1 MLAIKGGKPTRT
13 KPFPVA
19 QRFEGNELRYLEEAL
34 QQNTLFYAAGNF
46 VKRFTQTFAEMYGMK
61 HCVATSSC
69 TAAIHAA
76 VAGLEIGPGDEVVVS
91 PITDM
96 GGIYGVLAM
105 NATAIFA
112 DVDPHTLNVTADNIR
127 KVITER
133 TKAILITHLGGNPC
147 EMDEIVALAKEKGIY
162 LVEDC
167 AQAYGAFY
175 KGRRVGT
182 FGDVSCFSTNEFKHI
197 STGDGGMCLTN
208 DEDVAKKILL
218 FTDKGYNR
226 DAFDLS
232 TMRAVQRLCLNYRMT
247 ELQGA
252 VGLAQLEKL
261 DYICSASTALGN
273 QLSKEL
279 SGIHGL
285 IPHKVMDHN
294 ICSYWLYMLWLDL
307 EEFPCGVHPFAEALN
322 AEGIP
327 AVAGYIG
334 RPVYQYDLFTKN
346 NFYPGKSCPHGCL
359 NYPPQVKYES
369 GLCPA
374 AEKSLDHIIML
385 KLNYGYGM
393 EDILDIATAI
403 KKVCDNRDQ
412 L

>member
-1 MLAIKGGKPTRT
+1 MLAINGGKPIRT
-13 KPFPVA
+13 KPFKDA

-34 QQNTLFYAAGNF
+34 KQNTLFYYAGNF
-46 VKRFTQTFAEMYGMK
+46 VKRFTQTFAEMYDMK
-61 HCVATSSC
+61 HCVAASSC

-76 VAGLEIGPGDEVVVS
+76 LAGLEIGPGDEVIVS

-112 DVDPHTLNVTADNIR
+112 DVDPHTLNITADTIR
-127 KVITER
+127 AVVTER
-133 TKAILITHLGGNPC
+133 TKAILLTHLGGNPC
-147 EMDEIVALAKEKGIY
+147 EMDEIVDLAKEKGIY

-167 AQAYGAFY
+167 AQAYGTYY
-175 KGRRVGT
+175 KGRRAGT

-208 DEDVAKKILL
+208 DEDVAKKIQL

-226 DAFDLS
+226 GAVALS
-232 TMRAVQRLCLNYRMT
+232 DVRGVQRLCLNYRMT

-261 DYICSASTALGN
+261 NYITGATTALGT

-279 SGIHGL
+279 SGIRGL
-285 IPHKVMDHN
+285 MPQKVMDHN
-294 ICSYWLYMLWLDL
+294 ICSHWLYILWLDL
-307 EEFPCGVHPFAEALN
+307 DEFPCGAERFAEALV
-322 AEGIP
+322 AEGIS
-327 AVAGYIG
+327 ASAGYIG
-334 RPVYQYDLFTKN
+334 RPVYEYDLFTKN

-359 NYPPQVKYES
+359 NYPPQIKYER
-369 GLCPA
+369 GLCPV
-374 AEKSLDHIIML
+374 AEETLNHIVML

-393 EDILDIATAI
+393 EDILDMAAAV